1 MALARPLPH
10 WGVDLTSQSSMSWW
24 NSWATSWNKHF
35 YFFLIYQLSPKETF
49 FLTVYWATFAIG
61 THYES
66 PPLLLGNYSREKDV
80 YFWALLSPLYPSS
93 SGRVKSKSRLHK
105 GKRICVGDVPLVL
118 GLISSCH
125 LKCKLSS
132 EELTPVFKIDF
143 EVLPCNWCLKFDLFD
158 SCYRTWVP
166 LILFKP
172 IKDSS

>member
-49 FLTVYWATFAIG
+49 FSPYIG
-61 THYES
+61 Q
-66 PPLLLGNYSREKDV
+66 LLQS
-80 YFWALLSPLYPSS
+80 ALIMKVHPSS
-93 SGRVKSKSRLHK
+93 LGATPERKMFAFGHCSHLFTQAAVVEWNQQAPTQGQK
-105 GKRICVGDVPLVL
+105 ICVRDVPFVL
-118 GLISSCH
+118 GLISSYH
-125 LKCKLSS
+125 LKCKQKS
-132 EELTPVFKIDF
+132 EALTPVFKIDF